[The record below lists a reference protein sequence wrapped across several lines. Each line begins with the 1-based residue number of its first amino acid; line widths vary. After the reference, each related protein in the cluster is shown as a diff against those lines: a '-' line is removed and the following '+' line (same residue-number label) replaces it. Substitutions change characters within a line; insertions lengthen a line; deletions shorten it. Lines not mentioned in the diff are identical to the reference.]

1 MCSDTSIT
9 ISTFTTSNIG
19 DLTSFHWELGWHLQ
33 VLSQKREIKGTTSL
47 KKILATIEPIKLA
60 VLRDMSQT
68 IQSVGF
74 CSATTMQFKLTLII
88 YILAAFAVVK
98 PLPGDFLTVDRT
110 FPWCLY

>member
-1 MCSDTSIT
+1 MYHLLHMCSDTSIT

-33 VLSQKREIKGTTSL
+33 VLSEKREIKGTTSL

-68 IQSVGF
+68 DPISWLLF
-74 CSATTMQFKLTLII
+74 SHNN
-88 YILAAFAVVK
+88 AVQAHFDHLH
-98 PLPGDFLTVDRT
+98 PRRIRCCQTSSR
-110 FPWCLY
+110 